1 MAAPPKVLLAEDDT
15 AVAAALTRVLRDD
28 FDVVDV
34 VADGVMLIEQVN
46 HLHPDVILS
55 DVSLRGLDGIS
66 ASIEIRRHHPEI
78 PIVLMTSQD
87 DPSLR
92 DKAFAAGVSAFL
104 SKTDA
109 AAGSLVAILTR
120 LLR

>member
-1 MAAPPKVLLAEDDT
+1 MAATPKVLLAEDNT

-46 HLHPDVILS
+46 QLHPDVILS

-66 ASIEIRRHHPEI
+66 ATVEIRRRHPEI

-92 DKAFAAGVSAFL
+92 DKALAAGVSAFL
-104 SKTDA
+104 SKTE
-109 AAGSLVAILTR
+109 AAGSLVAVITR

>member
-34 VADGVMLIEQVN
+34 VANGVMLIEQVN
-46 HLHPDVILS
+46 HLRPDIVLS

-66 ASIEIRRHHPEI
+66 ASIEIHRRHPEI

-109 AAGSLVAILTR
+109 AAGALVAVLTR

>member
-1 MAAPPKVLLAEDDT
+1 M
-15 AVAAALTRVLRDD
+15 
-28 FDVVDV
+28 DVI
-34 VADGVMLIEQVN
+34 ADGVMLIEQVN
-46 HLHPDVILS
+46 HLRPNVILS

-66 ASIEIRRHHPEI
+66 ATIEIRRRHPEI
-78 PIVLMTSQD
+78 PIVLMTSHD

-109 AAGSLVAILTR
+109 AAGALVAILKS